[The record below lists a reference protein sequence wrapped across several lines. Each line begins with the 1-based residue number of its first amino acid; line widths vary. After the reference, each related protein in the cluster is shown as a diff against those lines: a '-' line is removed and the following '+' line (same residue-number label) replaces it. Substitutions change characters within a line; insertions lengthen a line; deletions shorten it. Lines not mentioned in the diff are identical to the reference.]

1 MNLFNII
8 IILLLIAL
16 NAFFVA
22 FEFAVVTSRRS
33 RLDLLADSN
42 NRAAKLVRSWID
54 QPASRER
61 MIAASQLGIT
71 VIGLALGAVS
81 ENSFQGWLEPFFKNQ
96 TIPAS
101 LQFLGSVLP
110 FLPLI
115 ISLIIITSLTVVLGE
130 QVPKVAVLRA
140 PERFALLAAPFMHLF
155 SATFKWFITGLGWA
169 TRGVLSIIGIS
180 ATSSESSSVSLE
192 ELRQIVSGP
201 EVENVIEK
209 PEREMLSAV
218 IDFGELVVRQVCIP
232 RTEIVAVEADA
243 SISEIIQTATE
254 HGVSKLPVFEDNL
267 DQILGVLHIRD
278 LLVEIHN
285 NREIGTGDNNHTART
300 LARET
305 LFVPE
310 TISVNDLLYQFRVK
324 RMHLAI
330 VLDEYGGTSGLV
342 TLEDLLEEIIGEI
355 RDPFDISPAYIQ
367 HQPDG
372 SVLIDG
378 RVLMEEINEHFGLH
392 LEDSNYDTIAG
403 YLLGQLGH
411 IPKTGDI
418 FEDHENNILLKV
430 ETMDRQRIA
439 RLSLRHL

>member
-1 MNLFNII
+1 MNIFNII
-8 IILLLIAL
+8 IIFLLIGL

-22 FEFAVVTSRRS
+22 VEFAVVTSRRS
-33 RLDLLADSN
+33 RLDLLADSDS
-42 NRAAKLVRSWID
+42 RAAQIVRSWLD

-71 VIGLALGAVS
+71 VISLALGAVG
-81 ENSFQGWLEPFFKNQ
+81 ENSFENWLEPFFHNMI
-96 TIPAS
+96 IPAP
-101 LQFLGSVLP
+101 LQFLDSVLP
-110 FLPLI
+110 ILPLV
-115 ISLIIITSLTVVLGE
+115 ISLIIITSLTVVMGE
-130 QVPKVAVLRA
+130 QVPKVAVLRT
-140 PERFALLAAPFMHLF
+140 PERFALLAAPFMQLF
-155 SATFKWFITGLGWA
+155 SATFKWFISSLGWA
-169 TRGVLSIIGIS
+169 TRGVLSIIGIP
-180 ATSSESSSVSLE
+180 AASSDSSSVSLD
-192 ELRQIVSGP
+192 ELRQMVSGP
-201 EVENVIEK
+201 EVENVIEQ

-218 IDFGELVVRQVCIP
+218 IDFGEMVVRQVCIP

-243 SISEIIQTATE
+243 SISEIIQTATQ
-254 HGVSKLPVFEDNL
+254 HGVSKLPVFEENL

-285 NREIGTGDNNHTART
+285 NKEIANGDKSRTARD

-310 TISVNDLLYQFRVK
+310 TIPVNDMLYQFRAK

-355 RDPFDISPAYIQ
+355 RDPFDITPAAIQ
-367 HQPDG
+367 TQPDG

-403 YLLGQLGH
+403 YLLGKLGR
-411 IPKTGDI
+411 IPKTGDV
-418 FEDHENNILLKV
+418 FEDRESGILLKV